1 MRILHAALS
10 LGLLGTLV
18 GSSPA
23 AAQRNRPQ
31 TRAAQPGAPVQ
42 AGQDAFA
49 AIAEIVRVLEND
61 PRTDWSTVNLEALR
75 QHLIDM
81 NDVVLRSTVRETK
94 IPGGVQLDVTGT
106 GRTGAAIRRM
116 LKAHTEVLDAR
127 AEWDATA
134 KDIPG
139 GVRWTVLS
147 SEPGDLPEVT
157 RIRGLGFGGL
167 LATGA
172 HHTEHHLALARG
184 TPPDAHA
191 GH

>member
-1 MRILHAALS
+1 MRIFHASIIAAL
-10 LGLLGTLV
+10 LAAPV
-18 GSSPA
+18 AASPA

-31 TRAAQPGAPVQ
+31 GQSAQPAAPVQ

-49 AIAEIVRVLEND
+49 AISEIVRLLEND

-81 NDVVLRSTVRETK
+81 NDVVLRSTVRETR
-94 IPGGVQLDVTGT
+94 IPGGVQLDVTGA
-106 GRTGAAIRRM
+106 GRTSAAIRRM
-116 LKAHTEVLDAR
+116 LKAHTEVLDAF

-147 SEPGDLPEVT
+147 SEPGDLPAVA
-157 RIRGLGFGGL
+157 RIRGLGFSGL

-172 HHTEHHLALARG
+172 HHIEHHLALARG
-184 TPPDAHA
+184 TPPGEHA